1 MEMLLDKNTIKKEK
15 KDHRAMIHFVE
26 GKNFKLNLSALK
38 RGRVLRGGHRKMESL
53 WCNIWLVSIQDNL
66 KHFRNSLF
74 LPG

>member
-26 GKNFKLNLSALK
+26 GKNLKLNLSALK

-53 WCNIWLVSIQDNL
+53 
-66 KHFRNSLF
+66 
-74 LPG
+74 